1 MLTVKYLKGVSVRE
15 KEVLAEVF
23 IKKSTHSE
31 ISFTAACLND
41 VWMFVW
47 VILGITPRLED
58 EVERSDRY
66 PIIPYNS
73 QFPEVISR
81 IGKLNNLTHQFT
93 IG

>member
-1 MLTVKYLKGVSVRE
+1 MLTVKYLKGSLLRE
-15 KEVLAEVF
+15 KKKVVLAEVF

-31 ISFTAACLND
+31 ISSTAACLNY

-66 PIIPYNS
+66 AIIPSS
-73 QFPEVISR
+73 Q
-81 IGKLNNLTHQFT
+81 K
-93 IG
+93 